1 MIRRVLKKG
10 KYVTTREGPT
20 VIKLSKKIQRGLKP
34 LSKRIEIA
42 GSIRRKIKNPVDM
55 DFVLIPKDKQKI
67 ITYLKKKG
75 RYLQGGEK
83 RIAFKIEGIKV
94 EVYYADSNNWGA
106 MIMTYTG
113 PAGYNI
119 GLRTVAKKKGLL
131 LNQYGLFKNKKHIAG
146 KTERSIYTALGK
158 KYKIPE
164 LRS

>member
-1 MIRRVLKKG
+1 
-10 KYVTTREGPT
+10 
-20 VIKLSKKIQRGLKP
+20 
-34 LSKRIEIA
+34 
-42 GSIRRKIKNPVDM
+42 
-55 DFVLIPKDKQKI
+55 
-67 ITYLKKKG
+67 
-75 RYLQGGEK
+75 
-83 RIAFKIEGIKV
+83 
-94 EVYYADSNNWGA
+94 
-106 MIMTYTG
+106 MTYTG